1 MTDPRSPAAQPRETK
16 VTRPATP
23 LCDAIDASPD
33 FDAMENHGVRGQKF
47 RELAIKLE
55 LDRRRLVEA
64 LRVACLQIA
73 HLQEISGTDRHGE
86 LDALRDGKALLRD
99 LGELE

>member
-1 MTDPRSPAAQPRETK
+1 MSAMPITDAYRDRVRSEEIVKHPLREFIGALDHA
-16 VTRPATP
+16 R
-23 LCDAIDASPD
+23 
-33 FDAMENHGVRGQKF
+33 
-47 RELAIKLE
+47 KLE